1 MDRTRFT
8 SWGVQNGRAGAP
20 SYFLLNPNTN
30 AERNLG
36 NLDFIKIGPGDVVH
50 VASGGAGGWGNPLER
65 DIDAV
70 FQDVKR
76 GFVSQKSALEDYGVV
91 ISNESYDLEATE
103 KRRSELMNSFADND
117 FFDYG
122 VGRVEYEKIWNKANS
137 VSYTHLTLPTK
148 CWV

>member
-1 MDRTRFT
+1 M
-8 SWGVQNGRAGAP
+8 
-20 SYFLLNPNTN
+20 
-30 AERNLG
+30 
-36 NLDFIKIGPGDVVH
+36 
-50 VASGGAGGWGNPLER
+50 ER

-122 VGRVEYEKIWNKANS
+122 VGRVEYEKIWNKAN
-137 VSYTHLTLPTK
+137 YDT
-148 CWV
+148 